1 MASMLPVLRAAS
13 SRAAGVVP
21 AWSLGRTL
29 VLGGVRHASV
39 TKWHQ
44 DWQPGPYPVTYE
56 QRAAAAKKYGL
67 LVEDYEPI
75 PEDDFKFC
83 GDYPKLPDV
92 SYYGRDPYYP
102 FDKDEFKHNFG
113 EPYHFDNDAIQEDR
127 FCPEYFNQKGY
138 WPGGWTIKK
147 FFFCHLIGFTT
158 FFCFYY
164 STTNINWSVPR
175 MYKQFPWDVT
185 QRGVKYYTFELVK
198 EEEE

>member
-13 SRAAGVVP
+13 SRAAGVAP

-44 DWQPGPYPVTYE
+44 DWMPGPYPVTHE

-75 PEDDFKFC
+75 PEDHHKFC
-83 GDYPKLPDV
+83 GDYPALPDV
-92 SYYGRDPYYP
+92 SYYGRCPYSPY
-102 FDKDEFKHNFG
+102 DKMDFKHNFG
-113 EPYHFDNDAIQEDR
+113 EPYHFDHDAIQEDR
-127 FCPEYFNQKGY
+127 WAPESVQQKGY
-138 WPGGWTIKK
+138 YPEGWTLKK
-147 FFFCHLIGFTT
+147 MILAHVIFFTLTGIFH
-158 FFCFYY
+158 Y

-175 MYKQFPWDVT
+175 MYKQYPWDVHLK
-185 QRGVKYYTFELVK
+185 GVRYYTFETES
-198 EEEE
+198 EE